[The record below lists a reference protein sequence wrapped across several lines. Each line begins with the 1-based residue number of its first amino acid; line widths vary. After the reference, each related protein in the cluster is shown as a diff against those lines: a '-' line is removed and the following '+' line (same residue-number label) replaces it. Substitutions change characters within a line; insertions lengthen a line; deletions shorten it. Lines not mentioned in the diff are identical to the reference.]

1 MSNARDE
8 GKARILVVDDEEGI
22 RDMVCDALRISGY
35 QVLEAVDGSSALG
48 LMSRETVDLIICDIN
63 MPGMDGYET
72 LTHLRARG
80 NMTPIIM
87 LTARQEKE
95 DVRRAYSL
103 GTDDYVRKPFS
114 LEELILKTEAMLRR
128 SSQAMQSDGAV
139 LGCGPIVLNDDTHEV
154 TLNGESVELSP
165 TEFDLLRILMENKGK
180 VLSRAKLLSEVW
192 DINFDTGTN
201 VVDTYIS
208 YLRKKLH
215 SAEFSGIRTV
225 RGVGF
230 QISEKK

>member
-1 MSNARDE
+1 MNNIS
-8 GKARILVVDDEEGI
+8 GKGGARILVVDDEEGI
-22 RDMVCDALRISGY
+22 RDMVCDALRLSGY
-35 QVLEAVDGSSALG
+35 QVLEAVDGSTALG
-48 LMSRETVDLIICDIN
+48 VMARESVDLIICDIN

-72 LTHLRARG
+72 LTHLRERG
-80 NMTPIIM
+80 NFTPMIM

-95 DVRRAYSL
+95 DVRKAYSL

-128 SSQAMQSDGAV
+128 STQAQQADSSV
-139 LGCGPIVLNDDTHEV
+139 LNCGPIVLDEDTHQVTVNDEV
-154 TLNGESVELSP
+154 VELSP

-180 VLSRAKLLSEVW
+180 VLSRSKLLSEVW

-215 SAEFSGIRTV
+215 TPDFAGIRTV

-230 QISEKK
+230 QISDKK

>member
-1 MSNARDE
+1 MSSASGE
-8 GKARILVVDDEEGI
+8 GKARILVVDDEAGI
-22 RDMVCDALRISGY
+22 RDMVCDALRLSGY
-35 QVLEAVDGSSALG
+35 EVLEAIDGSTALG
-48 LMSRETVDLIICDIN
+48 LMARETVDLIICDIN

-72 LTHLRARG
+72 LTHLRERG
-80 NMTPIIM
+80 NTTPMIM

-95 DVRRAYSL
+95 DVRKAYSL

-128 SSQAMQSDGAV
+128 ANQATALSGAV
-139 LGCGPIVLNDDTHEV
+139 LNCGPIVLNDDTHEV
-154 TLNGESVELSP
+154 TLNGTPVELSP

-180 VLSRAKLLSEVW
+180 VLSRSKLLSEVW

-215 SAEFSGIRTV
+215 VGDFTGIRTV

-230 QISEKK
+230 QISDKK

>member
-1 MSNARDE
+1 MISERGE
-8 GKARILVVDDEEGI
+8 GKARILVVDDEAGI
-22 RDMVCDALRISGY
+22 RDMVCDALRLSGY
-35 QVLEAVDGSSALG
+35 EVLEAIDGSTALG
-48 LMSRETVDLIICDIN
+48 LMARESVDLIICDIN

-72 LTHLRARG
+72 LTHLRERG
-80 NMTPIIM
+80 NFTPMIM

-95 DVRRAYSL
+95 DIRKAYSL

-128 SSQAMQSDGAV
+128 TTQAIAPTGSV
-139 LGCGPIVLNDDTHEV
+139 LSCGPIVLNDDTHEV
-154 TLNGESVELSP
+154 TLNGATVELSP
-165 TEFDLLRILMENKGK
+165 TEFDLLRMLMENKGK
-180 VLSRAKLLSEVW
+180 VLSRTKLLSEVW

-215 SAEFSGIRTV
+215 TDDFSGIRTV

-230 QISEKK
+230 QISDKK

>member
-1 MSNARDE
+1 MSSASGE
-8 GKARILVVDDEEGI
+8 GKARILVVDDEVGI
-22 RDMVCDALRISGY
+22 RDMVCDALRLSGY
-35 QVLEAVDGSSALG
+35 EVLEAIDGSTALG
-48 LMSRETVDLIICDIN
+48 LMARETVDLIICDIN

-72 LTHLRARG
+72 LTHLRERG
-80 NMTPIIM
+80 NTTPMIM

-95 DVRRAYSL
+95 DVRKAYSL

-128 SSQAMQSDGAV
+128 ANQAAAPTGAV
-139 LGCGPIVLNDDTHEV
+139 LNCGPIVLNDDTHEV
-154 TLNGESVELSP
+154 TLNGAQVELSP

-215 SAEFSGIRTV
+215 TSDFAGIRTV

-230 QISEKK
+230 QISDKK